1 MYSGSSRFLLVLLL
15 LLPAYAGDQE
25 EPCVIRRGPPCITLD
40 DPRLKDKS
48 CRFEEEACIT
58 LQWDEYGGDTIIEA
72 AVVKVTPTCWDTE
85 SAAVYEKRGRA
96 YLDTMQTLPITVTV
110 ETLPCAKK
118 GFVDVQITKSRK
130 GIAP

>member
-1 MYSGSSRFLLVLLL
+1 MYSGSSRLLFLLLL

-25 EPCVIRRGPPCITLD
+25 ECVIRRGPPCITLD

-72 AVVKVTPTCWDTE
+72 AEIRVTPSCSSPSTADAFEQKGRNYLE
-85 SAAVYEKRGRA
+85 S
-96 YLDTMQTLPITVTV
+96 LQTLPIEIAVV
-110 ETLPCAKK
+110 KEPCASK
-118 GFVDVQITKSRK
+118 GFVDVKITRTRR
-130 GIAP
+130 GTPP